1 MVKKLF
7 YFLIPII
14 LFITNVYA
22 ETLDATAMTKI
33 NGNYIPD
40 YFLINPGQNRSFT
53 LRFED
58 WWLASQSPKNA
69 NFLYLKVCSTHDFYV
84 YSQASCSIGCI
95 NSEIYVASAGGSCA
109 IGNGTYGKNYY
120 IFYSVDSWAWNQ
132 EHTVPYIQDN
142 LTIYHDHTNY
152 ISVRFN
158 ENFITNENTY
168 IDFASNGQIEDLQ
181 RQTNSKLD
189 GINSSIN
196 NQTSV
201 INNQTNVIN
210 NQTNAINNQTNA
222 VNNQTNLIN
231 DDSLPN
237 TSNFL
242 DDWTSLLLE
251 NNTINQILYL
261 PVNVLTSIKSA
272 FNGTCNNYTMPF
284 GLTGG
289 NETLTFNCWTISDY
303 LGSEITG
310 LISGFIGFYMIYYF
324 ALFLWKFYDDF
335 TSMKDTLSIILEN
348 PDGPLQKGEIE

>member
-1 MVKKLF
+1 MLKKLF

-14 LFITNVYA
+14 LFTNVYA
-22 ETLDATAMTKI
+22 DTFDISSTTKI
-33 NGNYIPD
+33 NNNLLPD
-40 YFLINPGQNRSFT
+40 YYLVNAGQNRSFT
-53 LRFED
+53 LRVED
-58 WWLASQSPKNA
+58 WALRSQQPFYA
-69 NFLYLKVCSTHDFYV
+69 NFLYLKVCSTQDFYV
-84 YSQASCSIGCI
+84 FSQASCTSACI
-95 NSEIYVASAGGSCA
+95 NSEIYVVNAGGTCA

-120 IFYSVDSWAWNQ
+120 IFYSVDTWGMTNNN
-132 EHTVPYIQDN
+132 TVPYVQDN
-142 LTIYHDHTNY
+142 LTIYHDYSNY
-152 ISVRFN
+152 IAVRFN
-158 ENFITNENTY
+158 ENYITNENTY
-168 IDFASNGQIEDLQ
+168 IDFASNGKIEDLQ
-181 RQTNSKLD
+181 KETNSKLD

-196 NQTSV
+196 NQTNS
-201 INNQTNVIN
+201 INNQTNAIN

-261 PVNVLTSIKSA
+261 PVNVLTNIKSA
-272 FNGTCNNYTMPF
+272 LNGNCNNYTIPF

-289 NETLTFNCWTISDY
+289 NETLTFTCWTIQDY
-303 LGSEITG
+303 LGTEITG
-310 LISGFIGFYMIYYF
+310 LISGFIGFYLIYYF